1 MNTSHHRKYQELEA
15 IGYMKD
21 DDSQH
26 VEFSYI
32 YELYN
37 NLKTWKGYTQCEIT
51 RSSYHDIHETK
62 TIS

>member
-1 MNTSHHRKYQELEA
+1 MTGQTSQNSMNTSHHRKYQELEA

-37 NLKTWKGYTQCEIT
+37 NLKT
-51 RSSYHDIHETK
+51 
-62 TIS
+62 